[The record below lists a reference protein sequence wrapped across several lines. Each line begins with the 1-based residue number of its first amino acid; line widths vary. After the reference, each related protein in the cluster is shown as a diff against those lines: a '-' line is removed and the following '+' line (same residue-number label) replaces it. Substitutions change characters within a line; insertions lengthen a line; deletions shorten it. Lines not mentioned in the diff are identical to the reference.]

1 MFEESH
7 NQNSKKLMK
16 KILLFIDNVCV
27 NAGNSKPDEV
37 CGVLTG
43 GLLNIRDALLSEI
56 VRDNHVAQ
64 INQILKEQDDKKNQ
78 KEDEED
84 INQEKE

>member
-16 KILLFIDNVCV
+16 KILLFIDNICV
-27 NAGNSKPDEV
+27 NAGNSKPDAV
-37 CGVLTG
+37 CEVLTG

-64 INQILKEQDDKKNQ
+64 INQILKEQNDKKNR
-78 KEDEED
+78 KEVEED
-84 INQEKE
+84 ISQEKE